1 MADAT
6 VPDLLARSQ
15 WVVRAT
21 VRELAATTMREVPA
35 SPNTLVVQVD
45 KVLHGPRE
53 FSDHVGRRIT
63 LVSDDPKGLKVGQ
76 SAVFFTRSYLY
87 GPTLAVAEVG
97 RISERED
104 KAVSDEIRQASRDE
118 QDGRLRERIANASL
132 VVAGKVTDVREG
144 VELRRPIETEHHPDW
159 AEAIVE
165 VSDVLKGKPP
175 DRTVTVVYPRSRDEM
190 WIDSP
195 TFEPG
200 DAVVLILQQD
210 QKEKGW
216 PVLRVPGLTALHPL
230 DRQPIT
236 ALERVRKLAE
246 GSA

>member
-132 VVAGKVTDVREG
+132 VVAGKVTDIREG

-195 TFEPG
+195 KFEPG

-230 DRQPIT
+230 DRHPIT